1 MFWVT
6 TLIFQG
12 HVTSSVTRP
21 IDSQYVVLYRC
32 SIDTDLLSGTVFVIL
47 SFKHTYFCYNLVAR
61 ESEAHHDIV
70 MSKNLVFK
78 KCWEFPPFR
87 WAFVLEQTERLHQY
101 SFCWMPRKKDI
112 VVSSIGI
119 HRILVVGLL
128 LTGHMDLN
136 QHLYIMG
143 VRYASCPLC
152 QEDEDTTLH
161 FIAQSSSSS
170 LSQSQRGP

>member
-78 KCWEFPPFR
+78 KC
-87 WAFVLEQTERLHQY
+87 
-101 SFCWMPRKKDI
+101 
-112 VVSSIGI
+112 
-119 HRILVVGLL
+119 
-128 LTGHMDLN
+128 
-136 QHLYIMG
+136 
-143 VRYASCPLC
+143 
-152 QEDEDTTLH
+152 
-161 FIAQSSSSS
+161 
-170 LSQSQRGP
+170 